1 MTSSP
6 PPSNE
11 DFEGLIGDIETAS
24 KLPTKRRLIG
34 IKPTIEKTA
43 SVLYEN
49 GALPEDLARLVDLL
63 TVRNHLDQ
71 ASLGAL
77 VRNLYPLGKVGD
89 EVVLRFV
96 GALGHGHLKP
106 SFPLQGLILRWL
118 VMVHH
123 LLENPNILSH
133 VYAILFNLLDTAA
146 IRPQLCHLLA
156 LITRRK
162 HVRPFRIQTILNLS
176 RQTGGDPNLTGL
188 LRVFKNYYPEIIVG
202 DLTKGRAAA
211 FKHPDPQWRERLNII
226 QQQHHDSQLDSG
238 ARNGFSVNHALGRQ
252 LKGAKALLPIVN
264 TQHAQENSVTLEEIN
279 SAEQLVQNLEKI
291 EMPTQ
296 LVAVLADPLLQK
308 FLLLRPDA
316 EAFSRVSNWLM
327 ACLGDV
333 ASGDADPG
341 FWLDMV
347 EVIHD
352 YALSTKSLPPLLLA
366 FFAEFLKTWDGRD
379 KTEMVLETLS
389 FIPLTKFGDLHPLLQ
404 LLEHSVLDN
413 TPDSQISLIR
423 FYTQLLRRWTITME
437 AHEDLDSLPVSCIP
451 DLVSHINT
459 LTLTLSQ
466 TSPRIGTYLSILDF
480 YEACAS
486 IYSKPKLLQHVDIA
500 IPPPLL
506 VYLVHFSPSLA
517 VLSRLCGTLAI
528 YKRAW
533 ELVMS
538 KSLPRNRSLTK
549 REREQINAFNGFL
562 MDICNCLWRGRAF
575 ATSDLN
581 AQGCRIPQAVP
592 RALEK
597 YVKAVDSDLELGA
610 IFTVSYSPVLCLQA
624 ISYVREVEDRETD
637 NLLTRHAGPV
647 TQGSLQQLGIRG
659 GLRMTW
665 AEYRSGVLRY
675 LEDKGMP
682 GVPHLMYNTM
692 KNLMKARNG

>member
-6 PPSNE
+6 SPYDE
-11 DFEGLIGDIETAS
+11 DLEGLIGDIETAS
-24 KLPTKRRLIG
+24 KLPTKRRLVG

-43 SVLYEN
+43 SVLYER

-71 ASLGAL
+71 ASLGAI

-89 EVVLRFV
+89 EIVLRFV

-106 SFPLQGLILRWL
+106 SFPLQGLFLRWL
-118 VMVHH
+118 VMVYH
-123 LLENPNILSH
+123 LLDNPSILSQ
-133 VYAILFNLLDTAA
+133 VYAVLFNLLDTAA

-162 HVRPFRIQTILNLS
+162 HVRPFRIQIILNLS

-202 DLTKGRAAA
+202 DVTKGRAAA

-226 QQQHHDSQLDSG
+226 QQQHRDSQLDSG
-238 ARNGFSVNHALGRQ
+238 VRNGFSVNHALGRQ
-252 LKGAKALLPIVN
+252 LKGAKAILPTVH
-264 TQHAQENSVTLEEIN
+264 TQNAQENSVTLEEIN
-279 SAEQLVQNLEKI
+279 SAEQFVQNLEKI

-308 FLLLRPDA
+308 FLLLRPNA
-316 EAFSRVSNWLM
+316 EAFSRISSWLM

-333 ASGDADPG
+333 TSGDADPV
-341 FWLDMV
+341 FWLDMI

-352 YALSTKSLPPLLLA
+352 YAVSTKSLPPLLLT
-366 FFAEFLKTWDGRD
+366 FLTEFLKSWSGRD
-379 KTEMVLETLS
+379 KTAMVLETLS
-389 FIPLTKFGDLHPLLQ
+389 FIPLMKFQDLHRLLQ
-404 LLEHSVLDN
+404 LLEHSILDN
-413 TPDSQISLIR
+413 TADSQIVLIK
-423 FYTQLLRRWTITME
+423 FYTQLLRRWTISMQ
-437 AHEDLDSLPVSCIP
+437 ARDDLDSPPVSSIP
-451 DLVSHINT
+451 DLISHVNT

-466 TSPRIGTYLSILDF
+466 TLPTVGTYLTILDF
-480 YEACAS
+480 YEACGS
-486 IYSKPKLLQHVDIA
+486 IYSNPNLLQHIDIA
-500 IPPPLL
+500 VPPPLL
-506 VYLVHFSPSLA
+506 VYLLHFSPSLA
-517 VLSRLCGTLAI
+517 VLSRLCGILAI

-549 REREQINAFNGFL
+549 REREQINVFNGFL

-597 YVKAVDSDLELGA
+597 YVKAVDSDLDLGS
-610 IFTVSYSPVLCLQA
+610 IFTISYSPLLCLQA
-624 ISYVREVEDRETD
+624 ISFVREAEDNAAD
-637 NLLTRHAGPV
+637 HLLTRHAGPV
-647 TQGSLQQLGIRG
+647 TQGSLQQLGLRG
-659 GLRMTW
+659 GLKMNW

-675 LEDKGMP
+675 LEEKGMP

-692 KNLMKARNG
+692 KNLMKARNS